1 MCKGIEMMIEK
12 GREEGREERT
22 DIINTLNQK
31 LAEAGR
37 TEDIIK
43 AAYDKEYQNQLII
56 ELVDKDFK

>member
-1 MCKGIEMMIEK
+1 MMIEK

>member
-12 GREEGREERT
+12 GREAGREDRT

-43 AAYDKEYQNQLII
+43 AAYDKEYQKQLII
-56 ELVDKDFK
+56 ELVDKDYK

>member
-43 AAYDKEYQNQLII
+43 AAYDKEYQKQLII
-56 ELVDKDFK
+56 ELVDKDCK